1 MVHDAIVRQSLWEE
15 HAIRPAVDVVDFRR
29 LRRCSR
35 GNWGKLRIDWVAR
48 VDDDVSRMRGEVL
61 KRYGNLYHHSD
72 LLNIYND
79 RFLETVALRAASCG
93 RRAKLPFICLR
104 QSLGVPFS
112 VKQQEEL
119 RKVRYGAAA
128 VGEAAL
134 YVFQHQKVKV
144 DNVWM
149 TRKEWYEK
157 KAKGSFYDWKELKEG
172 GEIEE
177 VEKIS

>member
-1 MVHDAIVRQSLWEE
+1 MRQSLWEE
-15 HAIRPAVDVVDFRR
+15 HAVRPAVDVVDFRR

-61 KRYGNLYHHSD
+61 KRYGDLYHHSD

-79 RFLETVALRAASCG
+79 RYLETVALRAASHG
-93 RRAKLPFICLR
+93 KRAKLPFICLR

-112 VKQQEEL
+112 AKQQEEL
-119 RKVRYGAAA
+119 KKVRYSAAA

-134 YVFQHQKVKV
+134 YVYQNQK
-144 DNVWM
+144 
-149 TRKEWYEK
+149 
-157 KAKGSFYDWKELKEG
+157 
-172 GEIEE
+172 
-177 VEKIS
+177 